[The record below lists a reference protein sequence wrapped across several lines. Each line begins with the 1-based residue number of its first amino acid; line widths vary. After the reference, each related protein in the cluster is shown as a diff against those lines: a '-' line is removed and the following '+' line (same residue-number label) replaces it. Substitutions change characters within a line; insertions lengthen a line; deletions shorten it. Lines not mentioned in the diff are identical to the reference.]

1 MKKIFFILIVIMIL
15 ALPSASSAYHK
26 AGSPG
31 FEHPGGKASLV
42 PTCPEETGCGW
53 KEAMQLVSSII
64 NFLLFYISLPLAALL
79 FAYAGFIHMTA
90 GDNVSK
96 RTEAWKIF
104 KAVGK
109 GLIIAL
115 AAWLIVSAILS
126 GLGVK
131 KEFILLEGVKPE

>member
-90 GDNVSK
+90 GDNVST
-96 RTEAWKIF
+96 RTEARSEERR
-104 KAVGK
+104 VGK
-109 GLIIAL
+109 ECRSRWA
-115 AAWLIVSAILS
+115 
-126 GLGVK
+126 
-131 KEFILLEGVKPE
+131 PYH